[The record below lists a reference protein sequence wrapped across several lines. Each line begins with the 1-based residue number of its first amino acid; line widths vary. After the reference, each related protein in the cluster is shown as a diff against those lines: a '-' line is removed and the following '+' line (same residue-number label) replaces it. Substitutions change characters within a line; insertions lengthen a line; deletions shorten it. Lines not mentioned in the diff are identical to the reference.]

1 MAAPFEM
8 AWIVLKDHQFDAAA
22 RARPLPDHPD
32 SPEHGGYYDIE
43 EEEPEEE
50 DSRHL
55 PLEDE
60 LDPMRVHQEEQAAH
74 RQVSEGL
81 PDPSQQ
87 GPADNLSPEDVSM
100 GGPPH
105 PGAHLPQ
112 NRPEPSQ
119 APPNPFQ
126 QAMSHLSE
134 RSGNSVTPDHWK
146 S

>member
-81 PDPSQQ
+81 PDSQ
-87 GPADNLSPEDVSM
+87 PISTSHVS
-100 GGPPH
+100 
-105 PGAHLPQ
+105 
-112 NRPEPSQ
+112 SQ
-119 APPNPFQ
+119 RTVWEFGDA
-126 QAMSHLSE
+126 
-134 RSGNSVTPDHWK
+134 
-146 S
+146 